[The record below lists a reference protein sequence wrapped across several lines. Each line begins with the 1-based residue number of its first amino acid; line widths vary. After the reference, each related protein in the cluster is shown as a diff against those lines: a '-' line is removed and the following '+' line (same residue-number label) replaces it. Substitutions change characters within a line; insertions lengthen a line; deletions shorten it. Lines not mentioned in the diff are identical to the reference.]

1 MVVTAGGRQQA
12 GHGWRHCAWKARN
25 TDTRTWEVIEEVEEI
40 AGRHGVSASQVALAW
55 LAERPAV
62 TSVILGARTTAQL
75 ADNLAAADLA
85 LTPGETE
92 RLT

>member
-1 MVVTAGGRQQA
+1 M
-12 GHGWRHCAWKARN
+12 
-25 TDTRTWEVIEEVEEI
+25 EEI